1 MLSGKVKLK
10 GIPFM
15 SVYANLHESRR
26 IECDF
31 EGYPPINVTWKK
43 KSGIQIEDN
52 QRINQSNNVL
62 TFTGVEKE
70 DAGTYWCT
78 GKNTF
83 SSFTSYVN
91 ITVFGKIIEM

>member
-1 MLSGKVKLK
+1 M
-10 GIPFM
+10 P
-15 SVYANLHESRR
+15 VYANLHEPQR

-31 EGYPPINVTWKK
+31 EGYPPITITWLK

-52 QRINQSNNVL
+52 PRIKQSSNVL
-62 TFTGVEKE
+62 TFSSVEKE

-78 GKNTF
+78 GRNEF
-83 SSFTSYVN
+83 SHITSYVN

>member
-1 MLSGKVKLK
+1 
-10 GIPFM
+10 M
-15 SVYANLHESRR
+15 SVYANLHESQR

-62 TFTGVEKE
+62 TFTVVEKE

>member
-1 MLSGKVKLK
+1 
-10 GIPFM
+10 M
-15 SVYANLHESRR
+15 SVYANLHKSQT

-62 TFTGVEKE
+62 TFTDVEKE

>member
-15 SVYANLHESRR
+15 SVYANLHNPQR

-31 EGYPPINVTWKK
+31 EGYPPVITTWKK

-52 QRINQSNNVL
+52 QRITQSNNVL

-78 GKNTF
+78 GKNEF

>member
-1 MLSGKVKLK
+1 
-10 GIPFM
+10 M
-15 SVYANLHESRR
+15 SVYANLHEPQR

-31 EGYPPINVTWKK
+31 EGYPPIAVTWKK

-52 QRINQSNNVL
+52 QRINQLDNVL

>member
-1 MLSGKVKLK
+1 
-10 GIPFM
+10 M
-15 SVYANLHESRR
+15 SVYANLHEPQR

-31 EGYPPINVTWKK
+31 EGYPPVITTGKK

-52 QRINQSNNVL
+52 QRITQSNNVL

-78 GKNTF
+78 GKNEF

>member
-1 MLSGKVKLK
+1 
-10 GIPFM
+10 M
-15 SVYANLHESRR
+15 SVYANLHEPQR

-62 TFTGVEKE
+62 TFTVVEKE